1 MIYQVYGFNI
11 IHDQSI
17 FPLKEY
23 EINYLNKNLPTVKV
37 SVVDKLEGDKESKVE
52 IINEYAHAYF
62 SKDQSF
68 FELAD
73 GGVLKVT
80 SDEIVL
86 CGECFDIKRISEEL
100 NGPSIIMESRYHK
113 RAVLHGSAFLY
124 KGKAY
129 LILAN
134 PGAGKSTL
142 TTAMVKYHNEIS
154 FLTDDIISV
163 SEDGKV
169 MFKGIHLVNL
179 NDDSLNELFSQHLHN
194 EAFFRKRGI
203 KEEKTVCNIQIFDPT
218 PKLQSVEIGGI
229 ILLDHPISDEV
240 IKVKRLDKVQ
250 AFCDIV
256 KNVKFKKSITNE
268 ILLQEMN
275 VINKM
280 IDNEI
285 FVIRL
290 QLKHDYRKLRDITM
304 AVKNYIDGCC

>member
-1 MIYQVYGFNI
+1 M
-11 IHDQSI
+11 
-17 FPLKEY
+17 
-23 EINYLNKNLPTVKV
+23 
-37 SVVDKLEGDKESKVE
+37 VDKLEGDKDCKVE

-62 SKDQSF
+62 SKDKSF

-73 GGVLKVT
+73 GGALKVT

-100 NGPSIIMESRYHK
+100 IGPSIIMGSRYHK

-124 KGKAY
+124 KEKAY

-163 SEDGKV
+163 AEDGKI

-194 EAFFRKRGI
+194 EVFLEKGGLMRKKLYVI
-203 KEEKTVCNIQIFDPT
+203 FKFWIQPQICKVLKLEE
-218 PKLQSVEIGGI
+218 
-229 ILLDHPISDEV
+229 
-240 IKVKRLDKVQ
+240 
-250 AFCDIV
+250 
-256 KNVKFKKSITNE
+256 
-268 ILLQEMN
+268 
-275 VINKM
+275 
-280 IDNEI
+280 
-285 FVIRL
+285 
-290 QLKHDYRKLRDITM
+290 
-304 AVKNYIDGCC
+304 